1 MLSSKTQSDQIE
13 RAKKAITRKK
23 YEELPEAISI
33 EEQQNELESMKEVIR
48 HEKFF
53 FVVSSIESR
62 IEHAHGVERWL
73 GYGEQEFTLEKYLSI
88 IHPSYLEFL
97 THLAQITFQI
107 VSSKG
112 FRVGFREQRYVVD
125 VALRHSKGHY
135 VLCKRALSPWQWR
148 YDKIRQELTHYF
160 NEFTVINP
168 YLDDISP
175 ELLPRIIDANGDKMF
190 NLEDLLHKNAS
201 LYFEA
206 NKIFFS
212 IQEIRIIRKI
222 AYQPDIKSSDLAAI
236 FKNQTGTINTLKK
249 RIIKKGRLLFND
261 SEIDSAKSIAI
272 LMKKNGFV

>member
-1 MLSSKTQSDQIE
+1 MLSSKTQSHQIE
-13 RAKKAITRKK
+13 KAKKAITRKK
-23 YEELPEAISI
+23 YDELPEAVSS

-53 FVVSSIESR
+53 FVVSSNESR
-62 IEHAHGVERWL
+62 IEHTHGVEKWL
-73 GYGEQEFTLEKYLSI
+73 GYNEQEFTLEKYLSI

-107 VSSKG
+107 VSNKG

-125 VALRHSKGHY
+125 IALKHAKGHY

-160 NEFTVINP
+160 NEFTVTNP
-168 YLDDISP
+168 YLEDISP
-175 ELLPRIIDANGDKMF
+175 ELFPRILDVNGDKMF
-190 NLEDLLHKNAS
+190 NLEDILRKNAS
-201 LYFEA
+201 LYFET

-212 IQEIRIIRKI
+212 IQEIRIIRKM
-222 AYQPDIKSSDLAAI
+222 AYSPNITSSDLAAF
-236 FKNQTGTINTLKK
+236 FKNQIGTINTLKK

-261 SEIDSAKSIAI
+261 PEIDSAKSIAQ
-272 LMKKNGFV
+272 LMKKNCFV

>member
-1 MLSSKTQSDQIE
+1 MSSLKTQLHQIE
-13 RAKKAITRKK
+13 LAKKAITRKK
-23 YEELPEAISI
+23 YLDIPEAVSI
-33 EEQQNELESMKEVIR
+33 EEQQKELESMKEVVL

-53 FVVSSIESR
+53 FVVSSTEMQ
-62 IEHAHGVERWL
+62 IEHIHGVERWL
-73 GYGEQEFTLEKYLSI
+73 GYSEVEFTLEKYLSI

-107 VSSKG
+107 VSTKG

-125 VALRHSKGHY
+125 IALKHAKGHY

-160 NEFTVINP
+160 NEFTVTNP
-168 YLDDISP
+168 YLEDISP
-175 ELLPRIIDANGDKMF
+175 ELFPRILDANGDKMF
-190 NLEDLLHKNAS
+190 NLEDLLRKNAS
-201 LYFEA
+201 LYFET

-222 AYQPDIKSSDLAAI
+222 AYHPGIKSSDLAIA
-236 FKNQTGTINTLKK
+236 FKNQIGTINTLKK

-261 SEIDSAKSIAI
+261 PEIASAKSIAI
-272 LMKKNGFV
+272 LMKKNYFV